1 MISCVGTAPTKEV
14 HLIDSLNQ
22 VAYSYRYK
30 DLDSSCHAATQAYG
44 KVNLYSQGKAEASNN
59 LGFCAFMRMDFEKA
73 EKFHKDVYSLTK
85 NELELLVADIGLMK
99 IYQRTAMNK
108 EFYDYR
114 NSALR
119 RMKRIDEDNKL
130 FVDKHERLR
139 LNYARSEFYIVSAVY
154 YYYLQQRPEAVA
166 SINEIY
172 PQEELAADTNQLLY
186 YHYIKGSAAL
196 CDGETADERRLRE
209 FDELYTTWKMAS
221 RGGYLYFEGNG
232 VQGLANLMASP
243 DNYDFF
249 QVRRSHALKQFDVPV
264 DSLLPMRLGQLAL
277 KKFKQYNDVYQIA
290 GAYVSIGK
298 YLNAHDNY
306 AEALDTL
313 TLALE
318 CVNSHHRRFYD
329 CHDSLD
335 WLKTYDI
342 RDTISSEKAWIERKL
357 RTVPE
362 WISRIREQLSV
373 TYAGLEMKQHSDYNR
388 NIYLD
393 ILEDTR
399 QDKELES
406 RYQALES
413 EARQLNILLFFVIV
427 GFILVV
433 LFFWIFNK
441 RSKERNHVHLH
452 RLRQMLDIC
461 QKITASIPTD
471 AQTEEEIVDAIL
483 SCLLYTSPSPRDR
496 G

>member
-30 DLDSSCHAATQAYG
+30 DLDSSCHAATQAYE
-44 KVNLYSQGKAEASNN
+44 KVNMYSQGKAEASNN

-119 RMKRIDEDNKL
+119 RMKRIGEDNKL

-186 YHYIKGSAAL
+186 YHYIKGSASL
-196 CDGETADERRLRE
+196 CDGETLDERRLKE
-209 FDELYTTWKMAS
+209 FDELYTTWRLAS
-221 RGGYLYFEGNG
+221 QRGYLYFEGNG
-232 VQGLANLMASP
+232 VQGLANLMASS
-243 DNYDFF
+243 DNYEFF
-249 QVRRSHALKQFDVPV
+249 QGRRSHALKQFGEPV

-277 KKFKQYNDVYQIA
+277 EKFRQYNDIYQIA
-290 GAYVSIGK
+290 GAYVSIGR
-298 YLNAHDNY
+298 YLNAHGKY
-306 AEALDTL
+306 KQALDTL
-313 TLALE
+313 VCALE
-318 CVNSHHRRFYD
+318 CVNDHHRHFYD

-335 WLKTYDI
+335 WLRAYDR
-342 RDTISSEKAWIERKL
+342 RDTIYVEKAWLQQKL
-357 RTVPE
+357 KTVPE

-373 TYAGLEMKQHSDYNR
+373 TYAGLGMKEYSDYNR

-406 RYQALES
+406 RYQALEK
-413 EARQLNILLFFVIV
+413 EAAQLNLLLFFVIM
-427 GFILVV
+427 GLILV
-433 LFFWIFNK
+433 LIFFWFFNK
-441 RSKERNHVHLH
+441 RSKARNKLRSGRAHV
-452 RLRQMLDIC
+452 
-461 QKITASIPTD
+461 
-471 AQTEEEIVDAIL
+471 
-483 SCLLYTSPSPRDR
+483 
-496 G
+496 